1 MIHTHESFPRIP
13 AAPGIVLLTL
23 LGAVLA
29 HGGTG
34 SSGLTFLKLGVSG
47 RSVAMGDAM
56 SASVNGAAATHYN
69 PAGLGGREGTGNA
82 ELLFMHKEWIQD
94 TRTEFLGA
102 CVGISDPVS
111 LGFSVN
117 TTTISGIELRT
128 RPGPAEG
135 TFTSR
140 YLAVG
145 VSGAYRV
152 SETLSAG
159 MSTRFLYEKIL
170 VDDAS
175 GIGVDLG
182 LQYVTPLEGLS
193 VGMVIANL
201 GAMGNL
207 RNESSR
213 LPALMRAGGAFTLP
227 VTALHGDFLIAADG
241 LFIFPESRA
250 LLNAGAEL
258 SVEGIFMA
266 RAGYQAGSEGRGLSL
281 GGGIRHGVLSLDYAF
296 SRLNGDLGNGH
307 TISLGVSFQ

>member
-1 MIHTHESFPRIP
+1 MIHTHAISLRSS
-13 AAPGIVLLTL
+13 AAPRVVLLTL
-23 LGAVLA
+23 FVAVLA

-56 SASVNGAAATHYN
+56 AASVNGAAASHYN
-69 PAGLGGREGTGNA
+69 PAGLLPREGAENA

-102 CVGISDPVS
+102 RVSISDPVA

-117 TTTISGIELRT
+117 TTTIADIELRT

-152 SETLSAG
+152 SESVSAG
-159 MSTRFLYEKIL
+159 ITTRLLYEKIL

-175 GIGVDLG
+175 GIGIDLG
-182 LQYVTPLEGLS
+182 LQYATPLEGLS
-193 VGMVIANL
+193 VGMVLANI
-201 GAMGNL
+201 GTMGDL

-213 LPALMRAGGAFTLP
+213 LPALLRGGGAFTLP
-227 VTALHGDFLIAADG
+227 VTSLHGELLLAADG
-241 LFIFPESRA
+241 LYIFPESRA

-281 GGGIRHGVLSLDYAF
+281 GGGIRHGIFSLDYAF

-307 TISLGVSFQ
+307 TISLGIFFQ

>member
-1 MIHTHESFPRIP
+1 MHPISFRISTLHC
-13 AAPGIVLLTL
+13 ISLLTL
-23 LGAVLA
+23 VCAVVA
-29 HGGTG
+29 RGGTG

-56 SASVNGAAATHYN
+56 AASVGGAAATHYN
-69 PAGLGGREGTGNA
+69 PAGLVAREGPGNA
-82 ELLFMHKEWIQD
+82 EVLFMHKEWIQD

-102 CVGISDPVS
+102 RVGISDPVA

-117 TTTISGIELRT
+117 TTTISDIELRT

-140 YLAVG
+140 YLAAG
-145 VSGAYRV
+145 VSGAYRI
-152 SETLSAG
+152 SEALSAG

-175 GIGVDLG
+175 GIGIDLG
-182 LQYVTPLEGLS
+182 VQYATPLEGLS
-193 VGMVIANL
+193 VGVVIANL
-201 GAMGNL
+201 GTMGNL
-207 RNESSR
+207 RSESSR

-227 VTALHGDFLIAADG
+227 VPSLHGEFLLAADG

-258 SVEGIFMA
+258 AVEGIFMA

-281 GGGIRHGVLSLDYAF
+281 GGGIRHGIFSLDYAF

-307 TISLGVSFQ
+307 TISIGASFL

>member
-1 MIHTHESFPRIP
+1 MHPITSRIS
-13 AAPGIVLLTL
+13 ILRCVFLLTL
-23 LGAVLA
+23 VCAVFA

-69 PAGLGGREGTGNA
+69 PAGLLPREGQENA

-102 CVGISDPVS
+102 RVGISDPVA

-117 TTTISGIELRT
+117 TTTISDIELRT

-152 SETLSAG
+152 SGVLSAG
-159 MSTRFLYEKIL
+159 VTARLLYEKIL

-175 GIGVDLG
+175 GFGVDLG
-182 LQYVTPLEGLS
+182 LQYATPLEGLE
-193 VGMVIANL
+193 VGMALANI

-227 VTALHGDFLIAADG
+227 VPSLHGEFLLAADG

-258 SVEGIFMA
+258 IVEGIFLA

-281 GGGIRHGVLSLDYAF
+281 GGGIRHGILSLDYAF
-296 SRLNGDLGNGH
+296 SRLNGELGSGH

>member
-1 MIHTHESFPRIP
+1 M
-13 AAPGIVLLTL
+13 
-23 LGAVLA
+23 
-29 HGGTG
+29 
-34 SSGLTFLKLGVSG
+34 TFLKLGVSG

-56 SASVNGAAATHYN
+56 AASVNGAAASHYN
-69 PAGLGGREGTGNA
+69 PAGLLAREGPGDA

-102 CVGISDPVS
+102 RVGISDPVA

-117 TTTISGIELRT
+117 TTTISDIELRT

-152 SETLSAG
+152 SETVSAG
-159 MSTRFLYEKIL
+159 ITTRLLYEKIL

-175 GIGVDLG
+175 GIGFDLG
-182 LQYVTPLEGLS
+182 MQYATPLEGLS
-193 VGMVIANL
+193 VGMVIANI

-207 RNESSR
+207 RNEASR
-213 LPALMRAGGAFTLP
+213 LPTLMRAGGAFALP
-227 VTALHGDFLIAADG
+227 VTSLHGEFLLAADG

-258 SVEGIFMA
+258 SVESIFMA

-281 GGGIRHGVLSLDYAF
+281 GAGIRQGMFFLDYAF

-307 TISLGVSFQ
+307 TISLAVSFQ